1 MCKVGW
7 WPPLCECRPTGVLM
21 PTHARV
27 LRRHRELSML
37 NINPH
42 PEAVSSSVLALI
54 HAVVNLKSRNWPKK
68 SKPRYNFSR
77 RHCTVSRSGL
87 YKRAQPISARGPR
100 PAAGAAGL
108 PAAHTPG
115 APARCTQQSRS
126 PRTGHARRPHRP
138 RPGTRQR
145 QQRTGAP
152 RARDTSN
159 HCPALPG
166 AGPSP
171 LPRPQPP
178 PKRRPAPSPPSP
190 SPSLPP
196 LSGRSL
202 ARGAAR
208 RPPRP
213 APRAAAPPGRGSGGR
228 RAPRA
233 AMMQEG
239 SDDGPDFLSEEDRG
253 LRAINVDLQTD
264 AALQVD
270 ISDALSERDKVK
282 FTVHTKSSLPNFKQN
297 EFSVVRQHE
306 EFIWLH
312 DSFVENEDYAG
323 YIIPPAPPRPDFD
336 ASREKLQ
343 KLGEGEGS
351 MTKEEFTKMKQELEA
366 EYLAIFKKT
375 VAMHEVFLCR
385 VAAHPILRKDLNFH
399 VFLEYNQDLS
409 VRGKNKKEKLEDF
422 FKNMVKSADGVIVSG
437 VKDVDDF
444 FEHERTFLVEYHN
457 RVKDASA
464 KSDKMTRSHKNVADD
479 YNRIGSSLYAL
490 GTQDSTDICK
500 FFLKVSELFDK
511 TRKIEAR
518 VSADEDLKLSDLLKY
533 YLRESQAAK
542 DLLYRRSRS
551 LVDYENANKALDK
564 ARAKNKDVL
573 QAETTQQICCQKFEK
588 ISESAK
594 QELIDFKT
602 RRVAAFRKNLV
613 ELAELELKHAKGNL
627 QLLQSCLAVLNGD
640 T

>member
-1 MCKVGW
+1 MASGVTVNDEVIKVFNDMKV
-7 WPPLCECRPTGVLM
+7 RK
-21 PTHARV
+21 
-27 LRRHRELSML
+27 
-37 NINPH
+37 
-42 PEAVSSSVLALI
+42 SSSTEDVKKRKKAVLFCLSDDKKKIIVEEGKWILVGDIGESVDDPYACFVKLLPLNDCRYGLYDATYETKESKKEDLVFI
-54 HAVVNLKSRNWPKK
+54 FWAPEGAPLKSKMIYASSKDAIKKKFTGIKHEWQVNGLDDIQDRATLADKLGGNVVGRVFLGERADLCVFYCNWAGVQACCLLPVENLICRQFGLKA
-68 SKPRYNFSR
+68 PRFQIPLR
-77 RHCTVSRSGL
+77 PRHVTSHDFL
-87 YKRAQPISARGPR
+87 TT
-100 PAAGAAGL
+100 L
-108 PAAHTPG
+108 PA
-115 APARCTQQSRS
+115 
-126 PRTGHARRPHRP
+126 
-138 RPGTRQR
+138 
-145 QQRTGAP
+145 
-152 RARDTSN
+152 
-159 HCPALPG
+159 
-166 AGPSP
+166 
-171 LPRPQPP
+171 
-178 PKRRPAPSPPSP
+178 
-190 SPSLPP
+190 
-196 LSGRSL
+196 
-202 ARGAAR
+202 
-208 RPPRP
+208 
-213 APRAAAPPGRGSGGR
+213 
-228 RAPRA
+228 A

-239 SDDGPDFLSEEDRG
+239 LDDGPDFLSEEDRG
-253 LRAINVDLQTD
+253 PRAVNVDLQTD
-264 AALQVD
+264 ATLQVD

-282 FTVHTKSSLPNFKQN
+282 FTVHTKSTLPNFKQN

-312 DSFVENEDYAG
+312 DSFVENEEYAG

-385 VAAHPILRKDLNFH
+385 VAAHPVLRKDLNFH

-409 VRGKNKKEKLEDF
+409 VRGKNKREKMEDF
-422 FKNMVKSADGVIVSG
+422 FKNVVKSADGVLVAG

-444 FEHERTFLVEYHN
+444 FEHEKTFLLEYHN

-464 KSDKMTRSHKNVADD
+464 KSDRMIRSHKSAADD
-479 YNRIGSSLYAL
+479 INRIASTLYTL
-490 GTQDSTDICK
+490 GTQDSTDVCK
-500 FFLKVSELFDK
+500 FFLKVSELFEK

-518 VSADEDLKLSDLLKY
+518 VAADEDLKLADLLKY

-542 DLLYRRSRS
+542 DLLYRRGRA
-551 LVDYENANKALDK
+551 LVDYENANKALDR

-573 QAETTQQICCQKFEK
+573 QAETSQQVCCQKFEK

-613 ELAELELKHAKGNL
+613 ELSELELKHAKGNL
-627 QLLQSCLAVLNGD
+627 QLLQSCLGVLKGD

>member
-1 MCKVGW
+1 VPSFG
-7 WPPLCECRPTGVLM
+7 LDL
-21 PTHARV
+21 RV
-27 LRRHRELSML
+27 DLLPRRGRCAGGEV
-37 NINPH
+37 
-42 PEAVSSSVLALI
+42 E
-54 HAVVNLKSRNWPKK
+54 
-68 SKPRYNFSR
+68 
-77 RHCTVSRSGL
+77 TE
-87 YKRAQPISARGPR
+87 
-100 PAAGAAGL
+100 AGAA
-108 PAAHTPG
+108 PFH
-115 APARCTQQSRS
+115 
-126 PRTGHARRPHRP
+126 
-138 RPGTRQR
+138 
-145 QQRTGAP
+145 
-152 RARDTSN
+152 
-159 HCPALPG
+159 
-166 AGPSP
+166 
-171 LPRPQPP
+171 
-178 PKRRPAPSPPSP
+178 
-190 SPSLPP
+190 
-196 LSGRSL
+196 LSCQL
-202 ARGAAR
+202 K
-208 RPPRP
+208 
-213 APRAAAPPGRGSGGR
+213 
-228 RAPRA
+228 
-233 AMMQEG
+233 
-239 SDDGPDFLSEEDRG
+239 
-253 LRAINVDLQTD
+253 AINVDLQSD

-444 FEHERTFLVEYHN
+444 FEHERTFLLEYHN

-464 KSDKMTRSHKNVADD
+464 KSDRMTRSHKSAADD

-511 TRKIEAR
+511 TR
-518 VSADEDLKLSDLLKY
+518 
-533 YLRESQAAK
+533 

-573 QAETTQQICCQKFEK
+573 QAETSQQLCCQKFEK

-627 QLLQSCLAVLNGD
+627 QLLQNCLAVLNGD

>member
-1 MCKVGW
+1 
-7 WPPLCECRPTGVLM
+7 
-21 PTHARV
+21 
-27 LRRHRELSML
+27 
-37 NINPH
+37 
-42 PEAVSSSVLALI
+42 
-54 HAVVNLKSRNWPKK
+54 
-68 SKPRYNFSR
+68 
-77 RHCTVSRSGL
+77 
-87 YKRAQPISARGPR
+87 
-100 PAAGAAGL
+100 
-108 PAAHTPG
+108 
-115 APARCTQQSRS
+115 
-126 PRTGHARRPHRP
+126 
-138 RPGTRQR
+138 
-145 QQRTGAP
+145 
-152 RARDTSN
+152 
-159 HCPALPG
+159 
-166 AGPSP
+166 
-171 LPRPQPP
+171 
-178 PKRRPAPSPPSP
+178 
-190 SPSLPP
+190 
-196 LSGRSL
+196 
-202 ARGAAR
+202 
-208 RPPRP
+208 
-213 APRAAAPPGRGSGGR
+213 
-228 RAPRA
+228 
-233 AMMQEG
+233 MQEG
-239 SDDGPDFLSEEDRG
+239 LDDGPDFLSEEDRG
-253 LRAINVDLQTD
+253 PRAVNVDLQTD
-264 AALQVD
+264 ATLQVD

-282 FTVHTKSSLPNFKQN
+282 FTVHTKSTLPNFKQN

-312 DSFVENEDYAG
+312 DSFVENEEYAG
-323 YIIPPAPPRPDFD
+323 YIIPPAPPKPDFD

-385 VAAHPILRKDLNFH
+385 VAAHPVLRKDLNFH

-422 FKNMVKSADGVIVSG
+422 FKNVVKSADGVLVAG

-444 FEHERTFLVEYHN
+444 FEHEKTFLLEYHN
-457 RVKDASA
+457 RVKDSSA
-464 KSDKMTRSHKNVADD
+464 KSDRMIRSHKIFLFCSLI
-479 YNRIGSSLYAL
+479 NR
-490 GTQDSTDICK
+490 
-500 FFLKVSELFDK
+500 FFLKVSELFEK

-518 VSADEDLKLSDLLKY
+518 VAADEDLKLADLLKY

-542 DLLYRRSRS
+542 DLLYRRGRA

-573 QAETTQQICCQKFEK
+573 QAETTQQVCCQKFEK

-627 QLLQSCLAVLNGD
+627 QLLQSCLGVLKGD

>member
-1 MCKVGW
+1 MFF
-7 WPPLCECRPTGVLM
+7 
-21 PTHARV
+21 
-27 LRRHRELSML
+27 
-37 NINPH
+37 N
-42 PEAVSSSVLALI
+42 AVS
-54 HAVVNLKSRNWPKK
+54 
-68 SKPRYNFSR
+68 
-77 RHCTVSRSGL
+77 
-87 YKRAQPISARGPR
+87 QD
-100 PAAGAAGL
+100 
-108 PAAHTPG
+108 
-115 APARCTQQSRS
+115 
-126 PRTGHARRPHRP
+126 
-138 RPGTRQR
+138 
-145 QQRTGAP
+145 P
-152 RARDTSN
+152 RAV
-159 HCPALPG
+159 
-166 AGPSP
+166 
-171 LPRPQPP
+171 
-178 PKRRPAPSPPSP
+178 
-190 SPSLPP
+190 
-196 LSGRSL
+196 
-202 ARGAAR
+202 
-208 RPPRP
+208 
-213 APRAAAPPGRGSGGR
+213 
-228 RAPRA
+228 
-233 AMMQEG
+233 
-239 SDDGPDFLSEEDRG
+239 
-253 LRAINVDLQTD
+253 NVDLQTD
-264 AALQVD
+264 AMLQVD

-282 FTVHTKSSLPNFKQN
+282 FTVHTKSTLPNFKQN

-312 DSFVENEDYAG
+312 DSFVENEEYAG

-385 VAAHPILRKDLNFH
+385 VAAHPVLRKDLNFH

-422 FKNMVKSADGVIVSG
+422 FKNVVKSADGVLVAG

-444 FEHERTFLVEYHN
+444 FEHEKTFLLEYHN

-464 KSDKMTRSHKNVADD
+464 KSDRMIRSHKNAADD
-479 YNRIGSSLYAL
+479 INRIFAL
-490 GTQDSTDICK
+490 LSYYPSNSNVGTMFGG
-500 FFLKVSELFDK
+500 FFKQ
-511 TRKIEAR
+511 KIEAR
-518 VSADEDLKLSDLLKY
+518 IAADEDLKLADLLKY

-542 DLLYRRSRS
+542 DLLYRRSRA

-564 ARAKNKDVL
+564 ARAKNRDVL
-573 QAETTQQICCQKFEK
+573 QAETSQQLCCHKFEK

-627 QLLQSCLAVLNGD
+627 QLLQGCLGILKGN

>member
-1 MCKVGW
+1 MGFKGCFGK
-7 WPPLCECRPTGVLM
+7 
-21 PTHARV
+21 HF
-27 LRRHRELSML
+27 SY
-37 NINPH
+37 
-42 PEAVSSSVLALI
+42 SS
-54 HAVVNLKSRNWPKK
+54 K
-68 SKPRYNFSR
+68 
-77 RHCTVSRSGL
+77 
-87 YKRAQPISARGPR
+87 
-100 PAAGAAGL
+100 
-108 PAAHTPG
+108 
-115 APARCTQQSRS
+115 
-126 PRTGHARRPHRP
+126 
-138 RPGTRQR
+138 
-145 QQRTGAP
+145 
-152 RARDTSN
+152 
-159 HCPALPG
+159 
-166 AGPSP
+166 
-171 LPRPQPP
+171 
-178 PKRRPAPSPPSP
+178 
-190 SPSLPP
+190 
-196 LSGRSL
+196 
-202 ARGAAR
+202 
-208 RPPRP
+208 
-213 APRAAAPPGRGSGGR
+213 
-228 RAPRA
+228 
-233 AMMQEG
+233 
-239 SDDGPDFLSEEDRG
+239 
-253 LRAINVDLQTD
+253 LRAVTVDLQTD

-457 RVKDASA
+457 RVKDSSM

-479 YNRIGSSLYAL
+479 CNRIGSSLYTL
-490 GTQDSTDICK
+490 GTQDSTDI
-500 FFLKVSELFDK
+500 L
-511 TRKIEAR
+511 
-518 VSADEDLKLSDLLKY
+518 SADEDLKLSDLLKY

-613 ELAELELKHAKGNL
+613 ELAELELKHAKVVIFF
-627 QLLQSCLAVLNGD
+627 LLA
-640 T
+640 

>member
-1 MCKVGW
+1 M
-7 WPPLCECRPTGVLM
+7 
-21 PTHARV
+21 
-27 LRRHRELSML
+27 
-37 NINPH
+37 
-42 PEAVSSSVLALI
+42 
-54 HAVVNLKSRNWPKK
+54 
-68 SKPRYNFSR
+68 
-77 RHCTVSRSGL
+77 
-87 YKRAQPISARGPR
+87 
-100 PAAGAAGL
+100 
-108 PAAHTPG
+108 
-115 APARCTQQSRS
+115 
-126 PRTGHARRPHRP
+126 
-138 RPGTRQR
+138 
-145 QQRTGAP
+145 
-152 RARDTSN
+152 
-159 HCPALPG
+159 
-166 AGPSP
+166 
-171 LPRPQPP
+171 
-178 PKRRPAPSPPSP
+178 
-190 SPSLPP
+190 
-196 LSGRSL
+196 
-202 ARGAAR
+202 
-208 RPPRP
+208 
-213 APRAAAPPGRGSGGR
+213 
-228 RAPRA
+228 
-233 AMMQEG
+233 
-239 SDDGPDFLSEEDRG
+239 
-253 LRAINVDLQTD
+253 
-264 AALQVD
+264 LQVD

-282 FTVHTKSSLPNFKQN
+282 FTVHTKSTLPNFKQN

-312 DSFVENEDYAG
+312 DSFVENEEYAG

-385 VAAHPILRKDLNFH
+385 VAAHPVLRKDLNFH

-422 FKNMVKSADGVIVSG
+422 FKNVVKSADGVLVAG

-444 FEHERTFLVEYHN
+444 FEHEKTFLLEYHN

-464 KSDKMTRSHKNVADD
+464 KSDRMIRSHK
-479 YNRIGSSLYAL
+479 SK
-490 GTQDSTDICK
+490 ICFK
-500 FFLKVSELFDK
+500 FEPFFLKVSELFEK

-518 VSADEDLKLSDLLKY
+518 IAADEDLKLADLLKY

-542 DLLYRRSRS
+542 DLLYRRSRA

-564 ARAKNKDVL
+564 ARAKNRDVL
-573 QAETTQQICCQKFEK
+573 QAETSQQLCCHKFEK

-627 QLLQSCLAVLNGD
+627 QLLQGCLGILKGN

>member
-1 MCKVGW
+1 MMGY
-7 WPPLCECRPTGVLM
+7 
-21 PTHARV
+21 
-27 LRRHRELSML
+27 LS
-37 NINPH
+37 
-42 PEAVSSSVLALI
+42 VSL
-54 HAVVNLKSRNWPKK
+54 
-68 SKPRYNFSR
+68 
-77 RHCTVSRSGL
+77 
-87 YKRAQPISARGPR
+87 Q
-100 PAAGAAGL
+100 
-108 PAAHTPG
+108 
-115 APARCTQQSRS
+115 
-126 PRTGHARRPHRP
+126 
-138 RPGTRQR
+138 
-145 QQRTGAP
+145 P
-152 RARDTSN
+152 RAV
-159 HCPALPG
+159 
-166 AGPSP
+166 
-171 LPRPQPP
+171 
-178 PKRRPAPSPPSP
+178 
-190 SPSLPP
+190 
-196 LSGRSL
+196 
-202 ARGAAR
+202 
-208 RPPRP
+208 
-213 APRAAAPPGRGSGGR
+213 
-228 RAPRA
+228 
-233 AMMQEG
+233 
-239 SDDGPDFLSEEDRG
+239 
-253 LRAINVDLQTD
+253 NVDLQTD
-264 AALQVD
+264 ATLQVD

-282 FTVHTKSSLPNFKQN
+282 FTVHTKSTLPNFKQS

-385 VAAHPILRKDLNFH
+385 VAAHPVLRKDLNFH

-422 FKNMVKSADGVIVSG
+422 FKNVVKSADGVLVAG

-444 FEHERTFLVEYHN
+444 FEHEKTFLLEYHN

-464 KSDKMTRSHKNVADD
+464 KSDRMIRSHKNAADD
-479 YNRIGSSLYAL
+479 INRIAS
-490 GTQDSTDICK
+490 
-500 FFLKVSELFDK
+500 FFLKVSELFEK
-511 TRKIEAR
+511 TRVSTLLRWLCFVLFHLIPAQVKVEQLLMTDVSSHLLQKIEAR
-518 VSADEDLKLSDLLKY
+518 VAADEDLKLADLLKY

-542 DLLYRRSRS
+542 DLLYRRGRA

-564 ARAKNKDVL
+564 ARAKNRDVL
-573 QAETTQQICCQKFEK
+573 QAETSQQLCCHKFEK

-627 QLLQSCLAVLNGD
+627 QLLQSCLSVLKGD

>member
-1 MCKVGW
+1 
-7 WPPLCECRPTGVLM
+7 
-21 PTHARV
+21 
-27 LRRHRELSML
+27 
-37 NINPH
+37 
-42 PEAVSSSVLALI
+42 
-54 HAVVNLKSRNWPKK
+54 
-68 SKPRYNFSR
+68 
-77 RHCTVSRSGL
+77 
-87 YKRAQPISARGPR
+87 
-100 PAAGAAGL
+100 
-108 PAAHTPG
+108 
-115 APARCTQQSRS
+115 
-126 PRTGHARRPHRP
+126 
-138 RPGTRQR
+138 
-145 QQRTGAP
+145 
-152 RARDTSN
+152 
-159 HCPALPG
+159 
-166 AGPSP
+166 
-171 LPRPQPP
+171 
-178 PKRRPAPSPPSP
+178 
-190 SPSLPP
+190 
-196 LSGRSL
+196 
-202 ARGAAR
+202 
-208 RPPRP
+208 
-213 APRAAAPPGRGSGGR
+213 
-228 RAPRA
+228 
-233 AMMQEG
+233 
-239 SDDGPDFLSEEDRG
+239 

-366 EYLAIFKKT
+366 YVDLITTSFIYILKLLMLFA
-375 VAMHEVFLCR
+375 VPLFLCR

-613 ELAELELKHAKGNL
+613 ELAELELKHAK
-627 QLLQSCLAVLNGD
+627 
-640 T
+640 